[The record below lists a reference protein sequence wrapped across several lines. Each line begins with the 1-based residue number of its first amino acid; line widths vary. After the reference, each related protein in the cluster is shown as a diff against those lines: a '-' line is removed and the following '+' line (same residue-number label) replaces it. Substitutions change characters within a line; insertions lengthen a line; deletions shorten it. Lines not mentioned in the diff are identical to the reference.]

1 MLTIFLIIS
10 FSIIAYQPAEVV
22 IIGPRFHEQDYFIEE
37 LDLIAEELGIKIKYN
52 AISDPETFIIE
63 NPDSKGSIAIIPNPQ
78 GVVNLAE
85 RKLIFNLENIVVD
98 NDSISNLYSNHL
110 TSIVSHEGSLYAGW
124 TRLFPNSLIWYDIS
138 KFELNNINAGSKAYS
153 WSFEDFETLLKN
165 TKQIADKGISPW
177 CANSESAYSTGWI
190 QTNWLEDILL
200 TKYGPLVYDDWS
212 KLKINA
218 SNIKIYLSIKQIEE
232 FIFYENHINNGYG
245 TIISKEFR
253 NLPKVMLDDSIDC
266 FLSWSG
272 HYFRY
277 YIPDEYIYLEDY
289 AVAPVPKIN
298 FDNSVVGIG
307 DNIVLINNNYLS
319 REVLS
324 KILSKD
330 FGETWSAYEDSH
342 YISAN
347 KNFNKNKIINKLTLY
362 EYSIVHNSL
371 DKDLFRYDA
380 SEVMDRPI
388 GSNLLWKMFLDYIKQ
403 GPESLVN
410 LLNELDKEILGY

>member
-1 MLTIFLIIS
+1 MLTIFIIIS

-37 LDLIAEELGIKIKYN
+37 LDLIEEELGIKIKYN

-138 KFELNNINAGSKAYS
+138 KIKKYENIKFENFNNLIL
-153 WSFEDFETLLKN
+153 ETK
-165 TKQIADKGISPW
+165 KIADNGESPW
-177 CANSESAYSTGWI
+177 CANSESSASTGWI
-190 QTNWLEDILL
+190 QTNWLEDIIL
-200 TKYGPLVYDDWS
+200 TKYGPEIYDRWS
-212 KLKINA
+212 KLEIKA
-218 SNIKIYLSIKQIEE
+218 SNVKIYNSMKVVGD
-232 FIFYENHINNGYG
+232 FIFYQNLIQGG
-245 TIISKEFR
+245 DRGIIDKEFR
-253 NLPKVMLDDSIDC
+253 NLPQVLLNDENSC

-277 YIPDEYIYLEDY
+277 YIQDDYEYGVDFG
-289 AVAPVPKIN
+289 VSNFPPIN
-298 FDNSVVGIG
+298 YKNTIVGIG
-307 DNIVLINNNYLS
+307 DSLVLLKNDSISKNII
-319 REVLS
+319 S
-324 KILSKD
+324 KILSSD
-330 FGETWSAYEDSH
+330 FGEKWASYENTE

-347 KNFNKNKIINKLTLY
+347 KNFNKANINNELTKY
-362 EYSIVHNSL
+362 EFEVVHKALN
-371 DKDLFRYDA
+371 DDLFRYDA
-380 SEVMDRPI
+380 SEIMPRPI
-388 GSNLLWKMFLDYIKQ
+388 GSNLLWKFFREFRGL
-403 GPESLVN
+403 GPDSLVK
-410 LLNELDKEILGY
+410 LLNGLDKEF

>member
-1 MLTIFLIIS
+1 MLSILIIIS

-138 KFELNNINAGSKAYS
+138 KIKKYENIKFENFNNLIL
-153 WSFEDFETLLKN
+153 ETK
-165 TKQIADKGISPW
+165 KIADNGESPW
-177 CANSESAYSTGWI
+177 CANSESSASTGWI
-190 QTNWLEDILL
+190 QTNWLEDVILS
-200 TKYGPLVYDDWS
+200 KYGPEIYDRWS
-212 KLKINA
+212 KLEIKA
-218 SNIKIYLSIKQIEE
+218 SNVKIYNSMKVVGD
-232 FIFYENHINNGYG
+232 FIFYQNLIQGG
-245 TIISKEFR
+245 DRGIIDKEFR
-253 NLPKVMLDDSIDC
+253 NLPKVLLNDENSC
-266 FLSWSG
+266 FLTWSG

-277 YIPDEYIYLEDY
+277 YIDEDY
-289 AVAPVPKIN
+289 KYGVDFGVSNFPPIN
-298 FDNSVVGIG
+298 YKNTIVGIG
-307 DNIVLINNNYLS
+307 DSVVLLKNDNLS
-319 REVLS
+319 QTIISKMLS
-324 KILSKD
+324 SD
-330 FGETWSAYEDSH
+330 FGKKWASYENTE

-347 KNFNKNKIINKLTLY
+347 KNFNDKNINNELTKY
-362 EYSIVHNSL
+362 EFEVVHKALN
-371 DKDLFRYDA
+371 DDLFRYDA
-380 SEVMDRPI
+380 SEIMPRPI
-388 GSNLLWKMFLDYIKQ
+388 GSNLLWKFFREFRGL
-403 GPESLVN
+403 GPDSLVK
-410 LLNELDKEILGY
+410 LLNELDREF

>member
-78 GVVNLAE
+78 GVVNLAQ

-138 KFELNNINAGSKAYS
+138 KIKKYENIKFENFNNLIL
-153 WSFEDFETLLKN
+153 ETK
-165 TKQIADKGISPW
+165 KIADNGESPW
-177 CANSESAYSTGWI
+177 CANSESSASTGWI
-190 QTNWLEDILL
+190 QTNWLEDIIL
-200 TKYGPLVYDDWS
+200 TKYGPEIYDRWS
-212 KLKINA
+212 KLEIKA
-218 SNIKIYLSIKQIEE
+218 SNVKIYNSMKVVGD
-232 FIFYENHINNGYG
+232 FIFYQNLIQGG
-245 TIISKEFR
+245 DRGIIDKEFR
-253 NLPKVMLDDSIDC
+253 NLPQVLLNDENSC

-277 YIPDEYIYLEDY
+277 YIQDDYEYGVDFG
-289 AVAPVPKIN
+289 VSNFPPIN
-298 FDNSVVGIG
+298 YKNTIVGIG
-307 DNIVLINNNYLS
+307 DSLVLLKNDSISKNII
-319 REVLS
+319 S
-324 KILSKD
+324 KILSSD
-330 FGETWSAYEDSH
+330 FGEKWASYENTE

-347 KNFNKNKIINKLTLY
+347 KNFNKANINNELTKY
-362 EYSIVHNSL
+362 EFEVVHKALN
-371 DKDLFRYDA
+371 DDLFRYDA
-380 SEVMDRPI
+380 SEIMPRPI
-388 GSNLLWKMFLDYIKQ
+388 GSNLLWKFFREFRGL
-403 GPESLVN
+403 GPDSLVK
-410 LLNELDKEILGY
+410 LLNGLDKEF

>member
-1 MLTIFLIIS
+1 MLTIFVIIS

-63 NPDSKGSIAIIPNPQ
+63 NPDSVVSIAIIPNPQ
-78 GVVNLAE
+78 GVVNLAQ
-85 RKLIFNLENIVVD
+85 RKLISNLENIIVD

-110 TSIVSHEGSLYAGW
+110 TSIVSYEGSLYAGW

-138 KFELNNINAGSKAYS
+138 KFELNKLNAGSKPYS
-153 WSFEDFETLLKN
+153 WSFEDFDSLLKN
-165 TKQIADKGISPW
+165 TQQIADKGISPW
-177 CANSESAYSTGWI
+177 CANSESSASTGWI
-190 QTNWLEDILL
+190 QTNWLEDIIL
-200 TKYGPLVYDDWS
+200 TKYGPDVYDKWLNLD
-212 KLKINA
+212 INA
-218 SNIKIYLSIKQIEE
+218 SNVNIYLSMKEIGDY
-232 FIFYENHINNGYG
+232 IFYPSHIHGGYSS
-245 TIISKEFR
+245 IYYKEFR
-253 NLPKVMLDDSIDC
+253 NLPKILLDDSSDC

-277 YIPDEYIYLEDY
+277 YIPEEYIYLEDY
-289 AVAPVPKIN
+289 AVAPTPKIN

-307 DNIVLINNNYLS
+307 DNIVLINDSILS
-319 REVLS
+319 RQVIS
-324 KILSKD
+324 KILSKN
-330 FGETWSAYEDSH
+330 FGEIWSAYEDSH

-388 GSNLLWKMFLDYIKQ
+388 GSNLLWKMLLDYIKQ

>member
-1 MLTIFLIIS
+1 MLTIFIIIS

-138 KFELNNINAGSKAYS
+138 KIKKYENIKFENFNNLIL
-153 WSFEDFETLLKN
+153 ETK
-165 TKQIADKGISPW
+165 KIADNGESPW
-177 CANSESAYSTGWI
+177 CANSESSASTGWI
-190 QTNWLEDILL
+190 QTNWLEDIIL
-200 TKYGPLVYDDWS
+200 TKYGPEIYDRWS
-212 KLKINA
+212 KLEIKA
-218 SNIKIYLSIKQIEE
+218 SNVKIYNSMKVVGD
-232 FIFYENHINNGYG
+232 FIFYQNLIQGG
-245 TIISKEFR
+245 DRGIIDKEFR
-253 NLPKVMLDDSIDC
+253 NLPQVLLNDENSC

-277 YIPDEYIYLEDY
+277 YIQDDYEYGVDFG
-289 AVAPVPKIN
+289 VSNFPPIN
-298 FDNSVVGIG
+298 YKNTIVGIG
-307 DNIVLINNNYLS
+307 DSLVLLKNDSISKNII
-319 REVLS
+319 S
-324 KILSKD
+324 KILSSD
-330 FGETWSAYEDSH
+330 FGEKWASYENTE

-347 KNFNKNKIINKLTLY
+347 KNFNKANINNELTKY
-362 EYSIVHNSL
+362 EFEVVHKALN
-371 DKDLFRYDA
+371 DDLFRYDA
-380 SEVMDRPI
+380 SEIMPRPI
-388 GSNLLWKMFLDYIKQ
+388 GSNLLWKFFREFRGL
-403 GPESLVN
+403 GPDSLVK
-410 LLNELDKEILGY
+410 LLNGLDKEF